1 MYRERWN
8 TSEMMKGVF
17 ALLSGNTISQA
28 IGLLI
33 CPLLTRLFSP
43 DEFGVFNLFL
53 SIGGVLVLF
62 ANAEFHNSIMLP
74 RSEYKAVACLHLGA
88 ITTVGSC
95 LLFFFGVSVI
105 FCLGVDVGPIGYW
118 LYAVPV
124 YSFFLAIWNMLNNW
138 YARKKHF
145 WQMSFFQVSQ
155 SVGNAVLK
163 SVFGW
168 TKLRFNGLILGT
180 IIGLLVALLLS
191 VATSCR
197 VLRPLLRFDWLAC
210 RVMAKKYV
218 NFPKYSLPRSLVNFL
233 SGNLPI
239 LLLSPYF
246 SMDRI
251 GLFGMALMLAFRPIN
266 MVSTSL
272 YQIFYQRSAEKY
284 RNREPLMPFFRLFT
298 RNTLLLL
305 VPTFFVLF
313 LILPWLVSFLF
324 GVKWMETGFYI
335 RMMLPW
341 LLVSSL
347 VAPICYFADMFS
359 LQKVGLFFELANML
373 MRVLSLVYGI
383 WMDNF
388 HHAILLYCV
397 SNFVVISVQYFWY
410 LSLVRRYDRSLV

>member
-1 MYRERWN
+1 
-8 TSEMMKGVF
+8 
-17 ALLSGNTISQA
+17 
-28 IGLLI
+28 
-33 CPLLTRLFSP
+33 
-43 DEFGVFNLFL
+43 
-53 SIGGVLVLF
+53 
-62 ANAEFHNSIMLP
+62 
-74 RSEYKAVACLHLGA
+74 
-88 ITTVGSC
+88 
-95 LLFFFGVSVI
+95 
-105 FCLGVDVGPIGYW
+105 LGVDVGPIGYW